1 MNTRQERLLKEYV
14 RQSLSSRIT
23 PTRSLNEDLGFD
35 AGLGLGGAD
44 WAGYAKLGVGP
55 FMDPMFYTGG
65 RDPNPLL
72 KAFVEPFTDVFKTAV
87 AGAKKITS
95 DIGTLMRVVFEGA
108 VSAIIPGISAD
119 YQAIFDRRDEK
130 MAKLESEYADV
141 FERTDAALQDDAK
154 LLAFMANPAVFLAG
168 SAALKAPA
176 ATKELLSVATGG
188 ATDDAFENAKAAW
201 QKIERALLSGD
212 ITKKKAAARKESVY
226 EDLIASIGGG
236 GKSSKRESVNRSA
249 SRHLSEEKDAEGF
262 DEFLRDVLKNDG
274 VRQAISQK
282 IKSNDRMKA
291 LYKSLSSIE
300 ADTLKEAEQSAQKFI
315 SQVGSFEGVKNL
327 ASKDPKIKQQIE
339 KLNDPKAQ
347 KMLVD
352 NVEKATKTVFIST
365 LSTRLKMLPKGS
377 EERKQYEQALA
388 KVTKL

>member
-1 MNTRQERLLKEYV
+1 MNSRQERLLKEYI
-14 RQSLSSRIT
+14 RQSLSEKSK
-23 PTRSLNEDLGFD
+23 SLNEDSGFD

-72 KAFVEPFTDVFKTAV
+72 KAFVEPFADVFKTAV
-87 AGAKKITS
+87 AGAKKVTT
-95 DIGTLMRVVFEGA
+95 DVATLMRVVFEGA
-108 VSAIIPGISAD
+108 ISAIIPGISAD

-141 FERTDAALQDDAK
+141 FERTDAALKDDAK

-188 ATDDAFENAKAAW
+188 ATDTAFESAKSAW
-201 QKIERALLSGD
+201 EKIERALLSGD
-212 ITKKKAAARKESVY
+212 ITAKKAAARKESVY

-236 GKSSKRESVNRSA
+236 GRSSKRESINRS
-249 SRHLSEEKDAEGF
+249 SVFRINEEKESDSF
-262 DEFLRDVLKNDG
+262 KDFLKDVLKNDS

-282 IKSNDRMKA
+282 IKSNDRMKDLHKKLA
-291 LYKSLSSIE
+291 SIE
-300 ADTLKEAEQSAQKFI
+300 TDTLKEAEQSAQKFI
-315 SQVGSFEGVKNL
+315 NQVSSFEGVKNL
-327 ASKDPKIKQQIE
+327 ASKNPKIKQQIE
-339 KLNDPKAQ
+339 NLNDPKAQ